1 MFNHNHGRPDEGAT
15 AVVID
20 LFAKKRDRLSKRFGA
35 LHPTLRPGAPQEAP
49 AALATVTPIDAGR
62 HRQISS
68 GD

>member
-1 MFNHNHGRPDEGAT
+1 MFNHSHGRPDEGAT

-35 LHPTLRPGAPQEAP
+35 LHPTLRQGAPREESG
-49 AALATVTPIDAGR
+49 ALATVTPIGAAR
-62 HRQISS
+62 HRQMSS